1 AVIFGGNYTVD
12 VSGNSDTVSDAC
24 GDNTIA
30 LAGTSDTAN
39 IRDSGDAVTNTGTIT
54 GSGDTATIYGNS
66 DTVNDTGG
74 GGNTVSLNGTSD
86 TSTIAGSGDTVNLT
100 GSGETVTDSGTGV
113 NTLSLTGSGDTATI
127 NNTAA
132 DTLTVGGA
140 SNTIDVANSVTGSA
154 TATISGTNAL
164 LQFGGATIDEILF
177 GSGATGTLLLNSASS
192 FAGTVAGLASGDSI
206 DLGNFPFSGTPTIS
220 SVTGS
225 GAINTDTDVTVT
237 DSSHS
242 VTIALLNQYA
252 NQFGVS
258 SSAYSLTADRT
269 GSSAGTL
276 FQLAAAH

>member
-1 AVIFGGNYTVD
+1 DAVTITGTTDRVNVTD
-12 VSGNSDTVSDAC
+12 SGNSITDEST
-24 GDNTIA
+24 GGNTIYIT
-30 LAGTSDTAN
+30 GSNNTA
-39 IRDSGDAVTNTGTIT
+39 TIT
-54 GSGDTATIYGNS
+54 GSGDTA
-66 DTVNDTGG
+66 
-74 GGNTVSLNGTSD
+74 
-86 TSTIAGSGDTVNLT
+86 
-100 GSGETVTDSGTGV
+100 TDSGTGV